1 MSNTTIKQLAKI
13 VGVTDGVLL
22 ERLEAAGI
30 IKKSSDDVISDAEKN
45 KLLAHI
51 QSGGQ
56 PPKKVSLK
64 KPASTLQYAGQT
76 SKVNVEVRKKKISLK
91 KEQPTVET
99 KEALTTPKK
108 VEIPSNIPVDANK
121 DEIIEEKA
129 DKSGEAQPKSIE
141 KNDEIK
147 DTDKATEEL
156 NISKDESKDEA
167 FELPSNIPSAR
178 KEDKKSQEIEENKS
192 EKKNSDHKKSHH
204 KKQTEEDI
212 EDDDIKK
219 LEEVKKVKRAKGK
232 KKRTLKEIQL
242 IDDADLDEDELLEKR
257 AAKVLEKKQLN
268 RKIDTDKIKVQKFVQ
283 PSAPVLRIINLPE
296 EISVSDLALKM
307 AVKSTELIKSL
318 MKLGVM
324 VTQNQ
329 SLDQETATL
338 VLEEMGYEYKL
349 IKADAIED
357 DIVVD
362 HSNKDT
368 VSRAPVVTIMGHVD
382 HGKTSLLDYIRK
394 ANVTS
399 GEAGGITQHIGAY
412 SVTTDQGDITF
423 LDTPGH
429 EAFTA
434 MRSRGASCTDIVILV
449 VAADDGVMPQT
460 IEAVKHTKAAG
471 VPMIVA
477 VNKIDKEEADP
488 DRVKNELSQHD
499 VIPEDWGGDV
509 IFTHVSAKTGE
520 GVDTLLES
528 ILLQSEVLELQA
540 VVDGNATGVVVE
552 AKLEKG
558 RGPVSTILVQSGTL
572 NKGDMLIAG
581 LEYGRVRNITNDK
594 GQIVKTAG
602 PSSPVEVI
610 GLSGVPSAGD
620 EFTVV
625 SDEKKAK
632 EVAAFRQDKMRQDKL
647 SKQQSAMLSNLF
659 NSMGDT
665 NEQQT
670 LTLIVRADVQGS
682 VEAIC
687 DSLLKLS
694 GEHVKVNILSNGI
707 GAITSSDITLASASQ
722 AIVFGFNVRADSAAK
737 KLAEQES
744 VEIRYYSIIYDLID
758 DVKKA
763 MEGLLS
769 PEIREK
775 IIGIADVRDVFR
787 SSRLGAI
794 AGCMVI
800 EGVIKK
806 NNPIRVL
813 RDQVVIYEGRLESLR
828 RFKDDVLE
836 VKKDTECGIGVKNY
850 NDVKPGDQI
859 EVFET
864 YEVKREI

>member
-13 VGVTDGVLL
+13 VGVTDSVLL
-22 ERLEAAGI
+22 ERLKAAGVN
-30 IKKSSDDVISDAEKN
+30 KSSSDDVISDAEKN

-56 PPKKVSLK
+56 SPKKVSLK

-91 KEQPTVET
+91 KEAPVVELN
-99 KEALTTPKK
+99 KELKTPEK
-108 VEIPSNIPVDANK
+108 VEIPSNIPIDIDKNEV
-121 DEIIEEKA
+121 IEEDTVEVQPEPIEKPEEILNA
-129 DKSGEAQPKSIE
+129 DKAVEDINVSEE
-141 KNDEIK
+141 K
-147 DTDKATEEL
+147 EE
-156 NISKDESKDEA
+156 EFA
-167 FELPSNIPSAR
+167 LPSNIPASA
-178 KEDKKSQEIEENKS
+178 KKDDKKTQEVEENKS
-192 EKKNSDHKKSHH
+192 EKKHEHKKSHH
-204 KKQTEEDI
+204 KKQSEDDT

-232 KKRTLKEIQL
+232 KKRSLKEIQL
-242 IDDADLDEDELLEKR
+242 IDDADLDEDELQEKR

-268 RKIDTDKIKVQKFVQ
+268 RKINTDKIKVQKFVQ
-283 PSAPVLRIINLPE
+283 PSAPILRVIDLPE
-296 EISVSDLALKM
+296 ELSVSDLALKM
-307 AVKSTELIKSL
+307 AIKSTELIKSL
-318 MKLGVM
+318 MKIGVM
-324 VTQNQ
+324 ATQNQ
-329 SLDQETATL
+329 NLDQETATL
-338 VLEEMGYEYKL
+338 VLEEMGYEYRL
-349 IKADAIED
+349 TKADAIED
-357 DIVVD
+357 EIIVD
-362 HSNKDT
+362 RTDKDT

-412 SVTTDQGDITF
+412 SVTTEHGDITF

-460 IEAVKHTKAAG
+460 IEAIEHTKAAG

-477 VNKIDKEEADP
+477 VNKIDKEESDP

-509 IFTHVSAKTGE
+509 IFTHVSAKSGE
-520 GVDTLLES
+520 GIDTLLDS

-558 RGPVSTILVQSGTL
+558 RGPVSTVLIQSGTL
-572 NKGDMLIAG
+572 NKGDMVIAG
-581 LEYGRVRNITNDK
+581 LEFGRVRNITNDK
-594 GQIVKTAG
+594 GQVVKSAG
-602 PSSPVEVI
+602 PSSPVEII

-625 SDEKKAK
+625 SNEKKAK
-632 EVAAFRQDKMRQDKL
+632 EVASFRQDKMRHDKL
-647 SKQQSAMLSNLF
+647 SKQQTAMLSNLF
-659 NSMGDT
+659 DSMGDSG
-665 NEQQT
+665 EQQT
-670 LTLIVRADVQGS
+670 LTLIIRADVQGS

-694 GEHVKVNILSNGI
+694 GEHVKVNILSSGI

-722 AIVFGFNVRADSAAK
+722 AIVFGFNVRADSTAK
-737 KLAEQES
+737 KLAEQEG

-758 DVKKA
+758 DVKQA

-813 RDQVVIYEGRLESLR
+813 RDQVVIYEGKLESLR
-828 RFKDDVLE
+828 RFKEDVLE

>member
-13 VGVTDGVLL
+13 VGVTDSVLL
-22 ERLEAAGI
+22 ERLKAAGVN
-30 IKKSSDDVISDAEKN
+30 KSSSDDVISDAEKN

-56 PPKKVSLK
+56 SPKKVSLK

-91 KEQPTVET
+91 KEAPVVELN
-99 KEALTTPKK
+99 KELKTPEK
-108 VEIPSNIPVDANK
+108 VEIPSNIPIDVDKN
-121 DEIIEEKA
+121 EVIEEDTVEVQPEPIEKPEEILNA
-129 DKSGEAQPKSIE
+129 DKAVEDINVSEE
-141 KNDEIK
+141 K
-147 DTDKATEEL
+147 EE
-156 NISKDESKDEA
+156 EFA
-167 FELPSNIPSAR
+167 LPSNIPASA
-178 KEDKKSQEIEENKS
+178 KKDDKKTQEVEENKS
-192 EKKNSDHKKSHH
+192 EKKHDHKKSHH
-204 KKQTEEDI
+204 KKQSEDDI

-232 KKRTLKEIQL
+232 KKRSLKEIQL
-242 IDDADLDEDELLEKR
+242 IDDADLDEDELQEKR

-268 RKIDTDKIKVQKFVQ
+268 RKINTDKIKVQKFVQ
-283 PSAPVLRIINLPE
+283 PSAPILRVIDLPE
-296 EISVSDLALKM
+296 ELSVSELALKM
-307 AVKSTELIKSL
+307 AIKSTELIKSL
-318 MKLGVM
+318 MKIGVM
-324 VTQNQ
+324 ATQNQ

-338 VLEEMGYEYKL
+338 VLEEMGYEYRL
-349 IKADAIED
+349 TKADAIED
-357 DIVVD
+357 EIIVD
-362 HSNKDT
+362 RTDKDT

-412 SVTTDQGDITF
+412 SVSTEQGDITF

-460 IEAVKHTKAAG
+460 IEAIEHTKAAG

-477 VNKIDKEEADP
+477 VNKIDKEESDP

-509 IFTHVSAKTGE
+509 IFTHVSAKSGE
-520 GVDTLLES
+520 GIDTLLDS

-540 VVDGNATGVVVE
+540 VADGNATGVVVE

-558 RGPVSTILVQSGTL
+558 RGPVSTVLIQSGTL
-572 NKGDMLIAG
+572 NKGDMVIAG
-581 LEYGRVRNITNDK
+581 LEFGRVRNITNDK
-594 GQIVKTAG
+594 GQVVKSAG
-602 PSSPVEVI
+602 PSSPVEII

-632 EVAAFRQDKMRQDKL
+632 EVASFRHDKMRHDKL
-647 SKQQSAMLSNLF
+647 SKQQTAMLSNLF
-659 NSMGDT
+659 DSMGDSG
-665 NEQQT
+665 EQQT
-670 LTLIVRADVQGS
+670 LTLIIRADVQGS

-694 GEHVKVNILSNGI
+694 GEHVKVNILSSGI

-722 AIVFGFNVRADSAAK
+722 AIVFGFNVRADSTAK
-737 KLAEQES
+737 KLAEQEG

-758 DVKKA
+758 DVKQA

-813 RDQVVIYEGRLESLR
+813 RDQVVIYEGKLESLR
-828 RFKDDVLE
+828 RFKEDVLE

>member
-13 VGVTDGVLL
+13 VGVTDTVLL
-22 ERLEAAGI
+22 ERLKAAGI
-30 IKKSSDDVISDAEKN
+30 NKKSSDDLISDDEKN

-56 PPKKVSLK
+56 TPKKVSLK
-64 KPASTLQYAGQT
+64 KPTSSVQLTGQS
-76 SKVNVEVRKKKISLK
+76 SKVNIEVRKKKISLK
-91 KEQPTVET
+91 KEPSTVDA
-99 KEALTTPKK
+99 KEEVKYSK
-108 VEIPSNIPVDANK
+108 DVEIPSNIPIETNIDKLEKNVKEVEKNPESPEKAHALIK
-121 DEIIEEKA
+121 SDEILDAPIASEV
-129 DKSGEAQPKSIE
+129 G
-141 KNDEIK
+141 
-147 DTDKATEEL
+147 
-156 NISKDESKDEA
+156 SKEQD
-167 FELPSNIPSAR
+167 FELPSNIPLSVQE
-178 KEDKKSQEIEENKS
+178 EDKKLQESEENKA
-192 EKKNSDHKKSHH
+192 EKKHSDHKKSHH
-204 KKQTEEDI
+204 KKQIEDDLD
-212 EDDDIKK
+212 DDDIKK

-242 IDDADLDEDELLEKR
+242 IDDADLDEDELKEKR
-257 AAKVLEKKQLN
+257 AAKVLEKKQLD
-268 RKIDTDKIKVQKFVQ
+268 RKININKIKVQKFNRPV
-283 PSAPVLRIINLPE
+283 APVLKVIDLPE
-296 EISVSDLALKM
+296 EITVNDLALRM
-307 AVKSTELIKSL
+307 AVKSVELVKYL
-318 MKLGVM
+318 MKLGIM

-329 SLDQETATL
+329 TIDQETAIL

-349 IKADAIED
+349 TKFDAIED
-357 DIVVD
+357 EIIVD
-362 HSNKDT
+362 RSNIDT

-412 SVTTDQGDITF
+412 SVETEHGEITF

-429 EAFTA
+429 EAFTS

-460 IEAVKHTKAAG
+460 VEAIQHTKAAG

-488 DRVKNELSQHD
+488 DRVKNELSQHN

-520 GVDTLLES
+520 GVDTLLEN

-540 VVDGNATGVVVE
+540 VAEGNATGVVVE

-558 RGPVSTILVQSGTL
+558 RGPVATVLVQSGTL

-581 LEYGRVRNITNDK
+581 LELGRVRSITNDK
-594 GQIVKTAG
+594 GQVVKSAG
-602 PSSPVEVI
+602 PSSPVEVV

-620 EFTVV
+620 EFVVV

-632 EVAAFRQDKMRQDKL
+632 EVATFRQDKMRQDKL
-647 SKQQSAMLSNLF
+647 SKQQTAMLSNLF
-659 NSMGDT
+659 DSMSESG
-665 NEQQT
+665 EQKT

-694 GEHVKVNILSNGI
+694 GEHVKVNILSSGI
-707 GAITSSDITLASASQ
+707 GAITSSDVTLASASQ
-722 AIVFGFNVRADSAAK
+722 AIIFGFNVRADSTAK
-737 KLAEQES
+737 KLAEQEG

-758 DVKKA
+758 DVKQA

-794 AGCMVI
+794 AGCMVV

-813 RDQVVIYEGRLESLR
+813 RDQVVVYEGKLESLR